1 MAYTS
6 YDELIDD
13 ANNDPKLAKMRVA
26 KAKQEGIPVVSKD
39 NSGYRSKAIAARMGT
54 NTVGKV
60 GKKKPKYTDSVLK
73 SRMNKSQSP
82 AATEDDEAEQIA
94 AKRKKVGY

>member
-1 MAYTS
+1 MAYVS

-13 ANNDPKLAKMRVA
+13 ANHDPKLAKMRVA

-39 NSGYRSKAIAARMGT
+39 NSGYRSKAISARMGA
-54 NTVGKV
+54 NTAG
-60 GKKKPKYTDSVLK
+60 KKPKYTDSVIK
-73 SRMNKSQSP
+73 NRMKNSQKP